1 MIDMPAMRTMPAMPE
16 KSVLDVA
23 PLQTSRRA
31 QAIALGLGIAGAVAL
46 LTGLAVNPTRAWLAL
61 LVAGFF
67 FVCLALAGVV
77 FVAIQQLASAG
88 WWCAIRRVPEA
99 FMSLLPLAAVP
110 MLLVFLGRQYLYP
123 WTRPEVAAEPVVAA
137 KIGYLNAPFFLVRML
152 LFLGLWSLFAL
163 LLRRSSLAQDREGG
177 LAHHQRQVRLSAI
190 FMVLFAVTFSFASYD
205 WLMSLDPRWA
215 STIFAV
221 YTFAGLFLEGLAGI
235 TLAVVLL
242 RERGPLRG
250 IVHEGHLHDLGKLI
264 FAFSTFW
271 CYIWVCQ
278 YLLIWYGNLSE
289 EIPYYYARTNGAWL
303 PLFVLTPVLS
313 WGVPFLVLMPRKA
326 KQNPQVL
333 ATVCIVVLAARW
345 LDLYVIAAPFVYP
358 APRLGLLELLIT
370 AGLAGVFFLGLT
382 RALASAPLVARNDP
396 FLTESLRHHA

>member
-1 MIDMPAMRTMPAMPE
+1 MIDMPAMPA
-16 KSVLDVA
+16 SSGLDIA

-31 QAIALGLGIAGAVAL
+31 QGIALGLGVTGAAAL
-46 LTGLAVNPTRAWLAL
+46 LTGLAMDPTRAWLAL

-67 FVCLALAGVV
+67 FLCLALAGVV

-88 WWCAIRRVPEA
+88 WWSAIRRVPEA

-110 MLLVFLGRQYLYP
+110 MLLVFLGRSHLYP
-123 WTRPEVAAEPVVAA
+123 WTRPEVGAEPAVAA
-137 KIGYLNAPFFLVRML
+137 KSVYLNAPFFLLRML
-152 LFLGLWSLFAL
+152 LFLGLWSLFAA

-177 LAHHQRQVRLSAI
+177 LSHHRRQVKLSAI

-205 WLMSLDPRWA
+205 WLMSLDPKWA

-250 IVHEGHLHDLGKLI
+250 IVHEGHLHDLGKLL
-264 FAFSTFW
+264 FAFATFW

-289 EIPYYYARTNGAWL
+289 EIPYYYARTNGPWL

-313 WGVPFLVLMPRKA
+313 WGVPFLVLMPRNA
-326 KQNPQVL
+326 KRNPLVLQV
-333 ATVCIVVLAARW
+333 VCMVVLAARW
-345 LDLYVIAAPFVYP
+345 LDLYVVAAPFVLP
-358 APRLGLLELLIT
+358 APKLGLLELLVT
-370 AGLAGVFFLGLT
+370 VGLGGVFFLGLT
-382 RALASAPLVARNDP
+382 RSLASAPLIARNDP
-396 FLTESLRHHA
+396 FLAESLRHHA